1 MKYDFIIIGSG
12 IIGLTLAFKLKKN
25 QPSSKILILEKET
38 DSIQHGSGRNSGVIH
53 SGVYY
58 DPGSLRAT
66 LGVRGGV
73 ELKEYIKSKQL
84 WIDECGK
91 LLIPTSENSFQNIES
106 LFQRG
111 VSNGVVIKKL
121 TGSEIQSLEPNINT
135 KYNSGLLIPFTSV
148 ADPKEVSK
156 SLLFDLKQLGVD
168 VFYNEQVI
176 KIEDEGKIIIS
187 HLKSYSCEHSF
198 NCSGLQS
205 DVVAK
210 SAGLEFRYSF
220 LPFKGKYWKITD
232 PSFKLKHLVYPVPDL
247 QYPFLGLHSS
257 HKRDGS
263 FYIGPSSTPVFGREY
278 YSRANKLQLSEAL
291 SLALSFGIKILKNEN
306 KLRTL
311 ALQEAK
317 LLTKHG
323 FLEEVEKLLNNI
335 PADSIQP
342 SLEKI
347 GIRSQVFDPLSKTL
361 VNDFII
367 INQKHSTHVLN
378 AISPAWTA
386 SFAFADHLIQLAKI

>member
-121 TGSEIQSLEPNINT
+121 TGNEIQSLEPNINT

-291 SLALSFGIKILKNEN
+291 SLALSFSIKILKNEN

-317 LLTKHG
+317 LLTKNG
-323 FLEEVEKLLNNI
+323 FLDEVEKLLNNI
-335 PADSIQP
+335 PTDSIQP

>member
-25 QPSSKILILEKET
+25 HPSSKILILEKET

-84 WIDECGK
+84 WIDDCGK

-121 TGSEIQSLEPNINT
+121 TGNEIQSLEPNINT

-317 LLTKHG
+317 LLTKNG
-323 FLEEVEKLLNNI
+323 FLDEVEKLLNNI
-335 PADSIQP
+335 PTDSIQP

>member
-25 QPSSKILILEKET
+25 QPSSRILILEKET

-121 TGSEIQSLEPNINT
+121 TGNEIQNLEPNINT
-135 KYNSGLLIPFTSV
+135 KYNSGLFIPFTSV

-156 SLLFDLKQLGVD
+156 SLLFDLKQMGVE

-291 SLALSFGIKILKNEN
+291 SLAFSFGIKILKNEN

-323 FLEEVEKLLNNI
+323 FLDEVEKLLNNI
-335 PADSIQP
+335 PTDSIQP

>member
-187 HLKSYSCEHSF
+187 NLKSYSCEYSF

-317 LLTKHG
+317 LLTKNG
-323 FLEEVEKLLNNI
+323 FLDEVEKLLNNI
-335 PADSIQP
+335 PTDSIQP